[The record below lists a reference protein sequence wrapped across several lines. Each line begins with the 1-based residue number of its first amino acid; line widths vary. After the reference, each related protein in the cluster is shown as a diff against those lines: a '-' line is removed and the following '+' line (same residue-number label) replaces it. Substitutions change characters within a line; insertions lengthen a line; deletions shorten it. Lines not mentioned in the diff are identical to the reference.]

1 MEGRSTVRVVVV
13 VMVNPVV
20 MVMVIVNPVVDDA
33 TKVWFATGAA
43 TGVV

>member
-1 MEGRSTVRVVVV
+1 MVV

-20 MVMVIVNPVVDDA
+20 DDDA
-33 TKVWFATGAA
+33 TKTFVSFATGAA